1 MESMKRW
8 EGGPLLRDLPFSGVE
23 MLPLPIGRY
32 LLENRQLLQD
42 LRTLKVHQHH
52 LSTFRIP

>member
-1 MESMKRW
+1 MESMKTLVRW
-8 EGGPLLRDLPFSGVE
+8 SSTARSPFSGVE

-42 LRTLKVHQHH
+42 LRTLKVH
-52 LSTFRIP
+52 